1 MIPKN
6 YIDVESRI
14 RVISQKLAKTN
25 RLNIAVTALL
35 LKSRAGCTETKGEA
49 NTVTAREI
57 GKIDTSQR
65 EKAVETSL

>member
-1 MIPKN
+1 MPKD
-6 YIDVESRI
+6 YIDIESRI
-14 RVISQKLAKTN
+14 RVISKKLAKTN

-35 LKSRAGCTETKGEA
+35 LESTAGCTETKGET

-57 GKIDTSQR
+57 GKRDSSQR